1 MTGQDL
7 FSALTILI
15 LTICIVLNNKRKI
28 TLFDDD
34 CWYNILV
41 TLLFVLSLI
50 STVIIVG
57 AFFITNWKTQ
67 IL

>member
-7 FSALTILI
+7 YSALTILI

-28 TLFDDD
+28 TLFNDKYW
-34 CWYNILV
+34 CNILA
-41 TLLFVLSLI
+41 TLLFILSLI
-50 STVIIVG
+50 STIIIVCV
-57 AFFITNWKTQ
+57 FFVNNWKTQ

>member
-28 TLFDDD
+28 TLFDDKY
-34 CWYNILV
+34 WYNILA
-41 TLLFVLSLI
+41 TLLFILSLI
-50 STVIIVG
+50 STTIIVCV
-57 AFFITNWKTQ
+57 FFVNNWKTQ

>member
-15 LTICIVLNNKRKI
+15 LIICIVLNNKRKI

>member
-15 LTICIVLNNKRKI
+15 LIICIVLNNKRKI

-50 STVIIVG
+50 STVIIMGV
-57 AFFITNWKTQ
+57 FFITNWKTQ

>member
-15 LTICIVLNNKRKI
+15 LIICIVLNNKRKI

-34 CWYNILV
+34 CWYNILA

>member
-7 FSALTILI
+7 FSGLTILI

-34 CWYNILV
+34 YWYNILV

-57 AFFITNWKTQ
+57 VFFVNNWKTQ

>member
-28 TLFDDD
+28 TLFNDD

-41 TLLFVLSLI
+41 TLLFILSLI
-50 STVIIVG
+50 GTVIIVG
-57 AFFITNWKTQ
+57 VFFITNWKTQ

>member
-28 TLFDDD
+28 TLFDDN
-34 CWYNILV
+34 CWYNILA

>member
-15 LTICIVLNNKRKI
+15 LIICIVLNNKRKI

-34 CWYNILV
+34 CLYNILA

-57 AFFITNWKTQ
+57 EFFITNWKTQ

>member
-34 CWYNILV
+34 CLYNILV
-41 TLLFVLSLI
+41 TLLFVISLI

>member
-28 TLFDDD
+28 TLFDDKY
-34 CWYNILV
+34 WYNILA
-41 TLLFVLSLI
+41 TLLFILSLI
-50 STVIIVG
+50 STIIIVCV
-57 AFFITNWKTQ
+57 FFVNNWKTQ

>member
-34 CWYNILV
+34 CLYNILA